1 MTYPDTWYARR
12 TPDPGARSP
21 LRGQLEAEVAV
32 IGAGLA
38 GLTCAVELAGAG
50 LPLIVLDAQRVGWG
64 ASGRN
69 GGFVS
74 PGYSA
79 GHATIRRRV
88 NEGNALAL
96 HALSIEGAEMVRQ
109 NVSTFGLDVDLHDG
123 TASAARYEA
132 GSALMR
138 ERDWLAR
145 HFDYETEVWSRDQVR
160 ARLKSERYHQ
170 ALAKPKGFHI
180 DPLAYCQ
187 GLAGVVEERGGR
199 VFEATPARALHRSD
213 GGWRITTPEGAVA
226 ARQIVV
232 ATGGY
237 TDHLVPRLRSAMLPI
252 ATYVMLSEAAP
263 DLIEAAVATDWG
275 VGDQRR
281 AGDYYRRVDQGR
293 RLLWGGKITTAVAEP
308 PRLAEALR
316 RTMLDTYPQLAP
328 LKIETAWMGLM
339 SYARHLMP
347 LIGALEPGL
356 WHCLGFGG
364 HGLNTTAIGARVVA
378 EAITGQSD
386 RYRRFAPFSLDW
398 NGGVLGRAA
407 VQATYWWLQARDAW
421 SER

>member
-12 TPDPGARSP
+12 TPDPGARPP
-21 LRGQLEAEVAV
+21 LRGEIETEVAV

-38 GLTCAVELAGAG
+38 GLTCALELAASGT
-50 LPLIVLDAQRVGWG
+50 PVVVLEAQRVGWG

-88 NEGNALAL
+88 NEADALAL
-96 HALSIEGAEMVRQ
+96 HALSIEGAEMVREAIAAF
-109 NVSTFGLDVDLHDG
+109 SLPVDLHDG
-123 TASAARYEA
+123 TTSVARYEA
-132 GSALMR
+132 AAALAR

-145 HFDYETEVWSRDQVR
+145 HFNYQTEVWSRDQVR
-160 ARLKSERYHQ
+160 ARLRSERYHQ

-180 DPLAYCQ
+180 DPLAYCR
-187 GLAGVVEERGGR
+187 GLAGALEQRGGR
-199 VFEATPARALHRSD
+199 VFEATPARSLERRD
-213 GGWRITTPEGAVA
+213 TRWRIATPEGVVS
-226 ARQIVV
+226 ARQVVV

-237 TDHLVPRLRSAMLPI
+237 TDRLVPRLRSAMLPI

-263 DLIEAAVATDWG
+263 ELIETAVAIDWG

-316 RTMLDTYPQLAP
+316 RTMLETYPQLSP
-328 LKIETAWMGLM
+328 LRIETAWMGLM

-347 LIGALEPGL
+347 LIGELDTGL

-386 RYRRFAPFSLDW
+386 RIRRFAPFSLDW

-421 SER
+421 NER